1 VNQVN
6 TKEMN
11 TDPKAG
17 SDEKRSAMSFLAVPG
32 IFDGLAE
39 QNKVR
44 AKENIDKIK
53 MASGAINDALRES
66 YSANAKGAADYAAK
80 VIEFSGANANSA
92 FDFLTHLLGMKSP
105 SEVLQLS
112 AAQGAKNFE
121 AATAQSRELW
131 QLARKVATETVDPI
145 KKSFA
150 GALQKAA

>member
-44 AKENIDKIK
+44 A
-53 MASGAINDALRES
+53 
-66 YSANAKGAADYAAK
+66 
-80 VIEFSGANANSA
+80 
-92 FDFLTHLLGMKSP
+92 
-105 SEVLQLS
+105 
-112 AAQGAKNFE
+112 
-121 AATAQSRELW
+121 
-131 QLARKVATETVDPI
+131 
-145 KKSFA
+145 
-150 GALQKAA
+150 